1 MSVVSTTMNN
11 SIPMHLHTLPPL
23 LADLGYSMLVP
34 EGFVQGQ
41 LPKEDVDFGN
51 PTQFAPLAIF
61 ASPVAMAII
70 TVAARP
76 AYETGSVVQWMRYL
90 MEHYELEA
98 ESVRVGRVGQ
108 SDEHPALIISA
119 KQEQEGQKLRFAVVA
134 FEDGGRFLNVQGIC
148 PEELWPSF
156 GTALTEAVRSV
167 TLASPKGPIHD
178 LDSMDAEGWERITPQ
193 QYKKQMAQHAKER
206 QAARAPAIFKAE
218 KLLAENLFDEAE
230 REIMQVDSTIEGSVA
245 IARIYEAQL
254 QSLVAGGKHTTN
266 REHAEMLFHRALSW
280 AKSCYP
286 EAHTE
291 VEAEDYQQGRTEDR
305 ARLVKILG
313 WDPDAA

>member
-1 MSVVSTTMNN
+1 MKN
-11 SIPMHLHTLPPL
+11 SIPMHLHTLPPI
-23 LADLGYSMLVP
+23 LAELGYSMLVP

-41 LPKEDVDFGN
+41 LPNEDVDFDN

-76 AYETGSVVQWMRYL
+76 AYETGSVLQWMRYL
-90 MEHYELEA
+90 MEHYDLQL
-98 ESVRVGRVGQ
+98 ESVEAANIGSKV
-108 SDEHPALIISA
+108 EHPALIISA

-134 FEDGGRFLNVQGIC
+134 FEDGGRFVQAQGIC

-156 GTALTEAVRSV
+156 GAALTEAVQSV
-167 TLASPKGPIHD
+167 TLSSPKGPTHD
-178 LDSMDAEGWERITPQ
+178 LDSMDAQGWERITPQ
-193 QYKKQMAQHAKER
+193 QHKKQMAKHAKER
-206 QAARAPAIFKAE
+206 QAAREPAIAKAE

-230 REIMQVDSTIEGSVA
+230 REIMQVDSTIEGHVA
-245 IARIYEAQL
+245 IKRIYEAQL
-254 QSLVAGGKHTTN
+254 QGLVASGKHKKN
-266 REHAEMLFHRALSW
+266 REHAEKLFHRALSW
-280 AKSCYP
+280 AQSCYP

-291 VEAEDYQQGRTEDR
+291 VEAEDYEQGRTEDR